1 MKVTE
6 LNEGKKIAYAVKKT
20 VLTLDG
26 GRIALDLQKY
36 QKDYPV
42 TLDFMTDGEGNLL
55 MNAFD
60 SLRAY
65 VAEVR
70 LPAYETETVEVEDEE
85 SDAADT
91 TPADE
96 QDAAA
101 QAGVTGE
108 TQDAETTAQGE
119 TQKKTVTRRLP
130 LDMSKVE
137 LDLFAIDGIYINQL
151 HARCRDSN
159 IPALAGVLAVVV
171 VALRLAAILVAPQRH
186 SSPLGVSRLMPSRA
200 LGGGLLAEL
209 VVVLAVCG
217 VLRGQAVSAAIVV
230 LRLVLAHVEA
240 RDLLAVHAE
249 RRVYARVA
257 GTKHVAQAE
266 RRDVHHNA
274 RLVLIVHQH
283 IIGGEHGLHGHA
295 HCIKVVSH
303 LSFLL
308 KTRRPAG

>member
-65 VAEVR
+65 VAEIR
-70 LPAYETETVEVEDEE
+70 LPAYETETVEVEEE
-85 SDAADT
+85 ETTAADT

-96 QDAAA
+96 QDAAED
-101 QAGVTGE
+101 AGVTGE
-108 TQDAETTAQGE
+108 TQDAEAAAQGE

-151 HARCRDSN
+151 D
-159 IPALAGVLAVVV
+159 
-171 VALRLAAILVAPQRH
+171 
-186 SSPLGVSRLMPSRA
+186 
-200 LGGGLLAEL
+200 
-209 VVVLAVCG
+209 
-217 VLRGQAVSAAIVV
+217 
-230 LRLVLAHVEA
+230 
-240 RDLLAVHAE
+240 
-249 RRVYARVA
+249 
-257 GTKHVAQAE
+257 
-266 RRDVHHNA
+266 
-274 RLVLIVHQH
+274 
-283 IIGGEHGLHGHA
+283 GE
-295 HCIKVVSH
+295 
-303 LSFLL
+303 F
-308 KTRRPAG
+308 

>member
-65 VAEVR
+65 VAEIR
-70 LPAYETETVEVEDEE
+70 LPAYETETVEVEDE
-85 SDAADT
+85 DTAAADT

-96 QDAAA
+96 QDAAEE
-101 QAGVTGE
+101 AGVTGE
-108 TQDAETTAQGE
+108 MQDAENTAQGE

-151 HARCRDSN
+151 D
-159 IPALAGVLAVVV
+159 
-171 VALRLAAILVAPQRH
+171 
-186 SSPLGVSRLMPSRA
+186 
-200 LGGGLLAEL
+200 
-209 VVVLAVCG
+209 
-217 VLRGQAVSAAIVV
+217 
-230 LRLVLAHVEA
+230 
-240 RDLLAVHAE
+240 
-249 RRVYARVA
+249 
-257 GTKHVAQAE
+257 
-266 RRDVHHNA
+266 
-274 RLVLIVHQH
+274 
-283 IIGGEHGLHGHA
+283 GE
-295 HCIKVVSH
+295 
-303 LSFLL
+303 F
-308 KTRRPAG
+308 

>member
-42 TLDFMTDGEGNLL
+42 TLDFVTDGEGNLL

-70 LPAYETETVEVEDEE
+70 LPAYETETVEVEDE
-85 SDAADT
+85 DTAAADT
-91 TPADE
+91 TQADE
-96 QDAAA
+96 QDAAEE
-101 QAGVTGE
+101 AGVTE
-108 TQDAETTAQGE
+108 EMQDAEAVAQGE

-151 HARCRDSN
+151 D
-159 IPALAGVLAVVV
+159 
-171 VALRLAAILVAPQRH
+171 
-186 SSPLGVSRLMPSRA
+186 
-200 LGGGLLAEL
+200 
-209 VVVLAVCG
+209 
-217 VLRGQAVSAAIVV
+217 
-230 LRLVLAHVEA
+230 
-240 RDLLAVHAE
+240 
-249 RRVYARVA
+249 
-257 GTKHVAQAE
+257 
-266 RRDVHHNA
+266 
-274 RLVLIVHQH
+274 
-283 IIGGEHGLHGHA
+283 GE
-295 HCIKVVSH
+295 
-303 LSFLL
+303 F
-308 KTRRPAG
+308 

>member
-42 TLDFMTDGEGNLL
+42 TLDFVTDGEGNLL

-65 VAEVR
+65 VAEIR

-85 SDAADT
+85 TAAADT

-101 QAGVTGE
+101 QAGVTE
-108 TQDAETTAQGE
+108 EAQDAETDAQGE
-119 TQKKTVTRRLP
+119 MQKKTVTRRLP

-137 LDLFAIDGIYINQL
+137 LDLFAISGIYINQL
-151 HARCRDSN
+151 D
-159 IPALAGVLAVVV
+159 
-171 VALRLAAILVAPQRH
+171 
-186 SSPLGVSRLMPSRA
+186 
-200 LGGGLLAEL
+200 
-209 VVVLAVCG
+209 
-217 VLRGQAVSAAIVV
+217 
-230 LRLVLAHVEA
+230 
-240 RDLLAVHAE
+240 
-249 RRVYARVA
+249 
-257 GTKHVAQAE
+257 
-266 RRDVHHNA
+266 
-274 RLVLIVHQH
+274 
-283 IIGGEHGLHGHA
+283 GE
-295 HCIKVVSH
+295 
-303 LSFLL
+303 F
-308 KTRRPAG
+308 

>member
-70 LPAYETETVEVEDEE
+70 MPAYETETVEVEDEE
-85 SDAADT
+85 TAAADT

-101 QAGVTGE
+101 QAGVTE
-108 TQDAETTAQGE
+108 EAQDAEAAARGE
-119 TQKKTVTRRLP
+119 MQKKTVTRRLP

-151 HARCRDSN
+151 D
-159 IPALAGVLAVVV
+159 
-171 VALRLAAILVAPQRH
+171 
-186 SSPLGVSRLMPSRA
+186 
-200 LGGGLLAEL
+200 
-209 VVVLAVCG
+209 
-217 VLRGQAVSAAIVV
+217 
-230 LRLVLAHVEA
+230 
-240 RDLLAVHAE
+240 
-249 RRVYARVA
+249 
-257 GTKHVAQAE
+257 
-266 RRDVHHNA
+266 
-274 RLVLIVHQH
+274 
-283 IIGGEHGLHGHA
+283 GE
-295 HCIKVVSH
+295 
-303 LSFLL
+303 F
-308 KTRRPAG
+308 

>member
-65 VAEVR
+65 VAEIR

-85 SDAADT
+85 TDAADT

-101 QAGVTGE
+101 QAGVTE
-108 TQDAETTAQGE
+108 EMQDAEAVAQGE

-151 HARCRDSN
+151 D
-159 IPALAGVLAVVV
+159 
-171 VALRLAAILVAPQRH
+171 
-186 SSPLGVSRLMPSRA
+186 
-200 LGGGLLAEL
+200 
-209 VVVLAVCG
+209 
-217 VLRGQAVSAAIVV
+217 
-230 LRLVLAHVEA
+230 
-240 RDLLAVHAE
+240 
-249 RRVYARVA
+249 
-257 GTKHVAQAE
+257 
-266 RRDVHHNA
+266 
-274 RLVLIVHQH
+274 
-283 IIGGEHGLHGHA
+283 GE
-295 HCIKVVSH
+295 
-303 LSFLL
+303 F
-308 KTRRPAG
+308 

>member
-85 SDAADT
+85 TAAADT

-96 QDAAA
+96 QDTAEE
-101 QAGVTGE
+101 AGVTGE
-108 TQDAETTAQGE
+108 TQDAEAAAQGE

-137 LDLFAIDGIYINQL
+137 LDMFAIDGIYINQL
-151 HARCRDSN
+151 D
-159 IPALAGVLAVVV
+159 
-171 VALRLAAILVAPQRH
+171 
-186 SSPLGVSRLMPSRA
+186 
-200 LGGGLLAEL
+200 
-209 VVVLAVCG
+209 
-217 VLRGQAVSAAIVV
+217 
-230 LRLVLAHVEA
+230 
-240 RDLLAVHAE
+240 
-249 RRVYARVA
+249 
-257 GTKHVAQAE
+257 
-266 RRDVHHNA
+266 
-274 RLVLIVHQH
+274 
-283 IIGGEHGLHGHA
+283 GE
-295 HCIKVVSH
+295 
-303 LSFLL
+303 F
-308 KTRRPAG
+308 

>member
-42 TLDFMTDGEGNLL
+42 TLDFVTDGEGNLL

-65 VAEVR
+65 VAEIR

-91 TPADE
+91 TQADE
-96 QDAAA
+96 QDAAEE
-101 QAGVTGE
+101 AGVTGE
-108 TQDAETTAQGE
+108 AQQEQAAEPATMDAKQP
-119 TQKKTVTRRLP
+119 KTVTRRLP

-151 HARCRDSN
+151 D
-159 IPALAGVLAVVV
+159 
-171 VALRLAAILVAPQRH
+171 
-186 SSPLGVSRLMPSRA
+186 
-200 LGGGLLAEL
+200 
-209 VVVLAVCG
+209 
-217 VLRGQAVSAAIVV
+217 
-230 LRLVLAHVEA
+230 
-240 RDLLAVHAE
+240 
-249 RRVYARVA
+249 
-257 GTKHVAQAE
+257 
-266 RRDVHHNA
+266 
-274 RLVLIVHQH
+274 
-283 IIGGEHGLHGHA
+283 GE
-295 HCIKVVSH
+295 
-303 LSFLL
+303 F
-308 KTRRPAG
+308 

>member
-65 VAEVR
+65 VAEIR

-85 SDAADT
+85 IAAADT
-91 TPADE
+91 NPADE
-96 QDAAA
+96 QDAAEE
-101 QAGVTGE
+101 AGVTGE

-151 HARCRDSN
+151 D
-159 IPALAGVLAVVV
+159 
-171 VALRLAAILVAPQRH
+171 
-186 SSPLGVSRLMPSRA
+186 
-200 LGGGLLAEL
+200 
-209 VVVLAVCG
+209 
-217 VLRGQAVSAAIVV
+217 
-230 LRLVLAHVEA
+230 
-240 RDLLAVHAE
+240 
-249 RRVYARVA
+249 
-257 GTKHVAQAE
+257 
-266 RRDVHHNA
+266 
-274 RLVLIVHQH
+274 
-283 IIGGEHGLHGHA
+283 GE
-295 HCIKVVSH
+295 
-303 LSFLL
+303 F
-308 KTRRPAG
+308 

>member
-65 VAEVR
+65 VAEIR
-70 LPAYETETVEVEDEE
+70 LPAYETETVEVEDE
-85 SDAADT
+85 DAKDSTEEAAEDT

-96 QDAAA
+96 QAAA
-101 QAGVTGE
+101 EEADVTEDEQQG
-108 TQDAETTAQGE
+108 QDAEPATMAAKQTR
-119 TQKKTVTRRLP
+119 TVTRRLP

-151 HARCRDSN
+151 D
-159 IPALAGVLAVVV
+159 
-171 VALRLAAILVAPQRH
+171 
-186 SSPLGVSRLMPSRA
+186 
-200 LGGGLLAEL
+200 
-209 VVVLAVCG
+209 
-217 VLRGQAVSAAIVV
+217 
-230 LRLVLAHVEA
+230 
-240 RDLLAVHAE
+240 
-249 RRVYARVA
+249 
-257 GTKHVAQAE
+257 
-266 RRDVHHNA
+266 
-274 RLVLIVHQH
+274 
-283 IIGGEHGLHGHA
+283 GE
-295 HCIKVVSH
+295 
-303 LSFLL
+303 F
-308 KTRRPAG
+308 

>member
-65 VAEVR
+65 VAEIR

-85 SDAADT
+85 TTAADT

-96 QDAAA
+96 QDAAEE
-101 QAGVTGE
+101 AGVTGE
-108 TQDAETTAQGE
+108 TQDAEAATQGE

-137 LDLFAIDGIYINQL
+137 LDLFAIGGIYINQL
-151 HARCRDSN
+151 D
-159 IPALAGVLAVVV
+159 
-171 VALRLAAILVAPQRH
+171 
-186 SSPLGVSRLMPSRA
+186 
-200 LGGGLLAEL
+200 
-209 VVVLAVCG
+209 
-217 VLRGQAVSAAIVV
+217 
-230 LRLVLAHVEA
+230 
-240 RDLLAVHAE
+240 
-249 RRVYARVA
+249 
-257 GTKHVAQAE
+257 
-266 RRDVHHNA
+266 
-274 RLVLIVHQH
+274 
-283 IIGGEHGLHGHA
+283 GE
-295 HCIKVVSH
+295 
-303 LSFLL
+303 F
-308 KTRRPAG
+308 

>member
-65 VAEVR
+65 VAEIR

-151 HARCRDSN
+151 D
-159 IPALAGVLAVVV
+159 
-171 VALRLAAILVAPQRH
+171 
-186 SSPLGVSRLMPSRA
+186 
-200 LGGGLLAEL
+200 
-209 VVVLAVCG
+209 
-217 VLRGQAVSAAIVV
+217 
-230 LRLVLAHVEA
+230 
-240 RDLLAVHAE
+240 
-249 RRVYARVA
+249 
-257 GTKHVAQAE
+257 
-266 RRDVHHNA
+266 
-274 RLVLIVHQH
+274 
-283 IIGGEHGLHGHA
+283 GE
-295 HCIKVVSH
+295 
-303 LSFLL
+303 F
-308 KTRRPAG
+308 

>member
-65 VAEVR
+65 VAEIR

-85 SDAADT
+85 TAAADT

-96 QDAAA
+96 QDAAEE
-101 QAGVTGE
+101 AGVTGE
-108 TQDAETTAQGE
+108 TQDAEAAAQGE

-151 HARCRDSN
+151 D
-159 IPALAGVLAVVV
+159 
-171 VALRLAAILVAPQRH
+171 
-186 SSPLGVSRLMPSRA
+186 
-200 LGGGLLAEL
+200 
-209 VVVLAVCG
+209 
-217 VLRGQAVSAAIVV
+217 
-230 LRLVLAHVEA
+230 
-240 RDLLAVHAE
+240 
-249 RRVYARVA
+249 
-257 GTKHVAQAE
+257 
-266 RRDVHHNA
+266 
-274 RLVLIVHQH
+274 
-283 IIGGEHGLHGHA
+283 GE
-295 HCIKVVSH
+295 
-303 LSFLL
+303 F
-308 KTRRPAG
+308 

>member
-65 VAEVR
+65 VAESR

-85 SDAADT
+85 TAAADT

-96 QDAAA
+96 QDAAEE
-101 QAGVTGE
+101 AGVTGE
-108 TQDAETTAQGE
+108 AQGAEAAAQGE

-151 HARCRDSN
+151 D
-159 IPALAGVLAVVV
+159 
-171 VALRLAAILVAPQRH
+171 
-186 SSPLGVSRLMPSRA
+186 
-200 LGGGLLAEL
+200 
-209 VVVLAVCG
+209 
-217 VLRGQAVSAAIVV
+217 
-230 LRLVLAHVEA
+230 
-240 RDLLAVHAE
+240 
-249 RRVYARVA
+249 
-257 GTKHVAQAE
+257 
-266 RRDVHHNA
+266 
-274 RLVLIVHQH
+274 
-283 IIGGEHGLHGHA
+283 GE
-295 HCIKVVSH
+295 
-303 LSFLL
+303 F
-308 KTRRPAG
+308 

>member
-42 TLDFMTDGEGNLL
+42 TLDFVTDGEGNLL

-65 VAEVR
+65 VAEIR

-85 SDAADT
+85 TAAADT

-108 TQDAETTAQGE
+108 AQDAETVAQGE

-151 HARCRDSN
+151 D
-159 IPALAGVLAVVV
+159 
-171 VALRLAAILVAPQRH
+171 
-186 SSPLGVSRLMPSRA
+186 
-200 LGGGLLAEL
+200 
-209 VVVLAVCG
+209 
-217 VLRGQAVSAAIVV
+217 
-230 LRLVLAHVEA
+230 
-240 RDLLAVHAE
+240 
-249 RRVYARVA
+249 
-257 GTKHVAQAE
+257 
-266 RRDVHHNA
+266 
-274 RLVLIVHQH
+274 
-283 IIGGEHGLHGHA
+283 GE
-295 HCIKVVSH
+295 
-303 LSFLL
+303 F
-308 KTRRPAG
+308 

>member
-42 TLDFMTDGEGNLL
+42 TLDFMTDGEGNML

-65 VAEVR
+65 VAEIR

-85 SDAADT
+85 TAAADT

-96 QDAAA
+96 QDAAEE
-101 QAGVTGE
+101 AGVTEGE
-108 TQDAETTAQGE
+108 QQEQAAEPATMAEKQT
-119 TQKKTVTRRLP
+119 KTVTRRLP

-151 HARCRDSN
+151 D
-159 IPALAGVLAVVV
+159 
-171 VALRLAAILVAPQRH
+171 
-186 SSPLGVSRLMPSRA
+186 
-200 LGGGLLAEL
+200 
-209 VVVLAVCG
+209 
-217 VLRGQAVSAAIVV
+217 
-230 LRLVLAHVEA
+230 
-240 RDLLAVHAE
+240 
-249 RRVYARVA
+249 
-257 GTKHVAQAE
+257 
-266 RRDVHHNA
+266 
-274 RLVLIVHQH
+274 
-283 IIGGEHGLHGHA
+283 GE
-295 HCIKVVSH
+295 
-303 LSFLL
+303 F
-308 KTRRPAG
+308 

>member
-42 TLDFMTDGEGNLL
+42 TLDFMTDGEGNML

-65 VAEVR
+65 VAEIR

-85 SDAADT
+85 TDAADT
-91 TPADE
+91 TTADE

-101 QAGVTGE
+101 QAGVTEE
-108 TQDAETTAQGE
+108 TQDAETAAQGE
-119 TQKKTVTRRLP
+119 MQKKTVTRRLP

-151 HARCRDSN
+151 D
-159 IPALAGVLAVVV
+159 
-171 VALRLAAILVAPQRH
+171 
-186 SSPLGVSRLMPSRA
+186 
-200 LGGGLLAEL
+200 
-209 VVVLAVCG
+209 
-217 VLRGQAVSAAIVV
+217 
-230 LRLVLAHVEA
+230 
-240 RDLLAVHAE
+240 
-249 RRVYARVA
+249 
-257 GTKHVAQAE
+257 
-266 RRDVHHNA
+266 
-274 RLVLIVHQH
+274 
-283 IIGGEHGLHGHA
+283 GE
-295 HCIKVVSH
+295 
-303 LSFLL
+303 F
-308 KTRRPAG
+308 

>member
-42 TLDFMTDGEGNLL
+42 TLDFMTDGEGNML

-85 SDAADT
+85 TTAADT

-101 QAGVTGE
+101 QAGVTE
-108 TQDAETTAQGE
+108 EAQDAETVAQGE

-151 HARCRDSN
+151 D
-159 IPALAGVLAVVV
+159 
-171 VALRLAAILVAPQRH
+171 
-186 SSPLGVSRLMPSRA
+186 
-200 LGGGLLAEL
+200 
-209 VVVLAVCG
+209 
-217 VLRGQAVSAAIVV
+217 
-230 LRLVLAHVEA
+230 
-240 RDLLAVHAE
+240 
-249 RRVYARVA
+249 
-257 GTKHVAQAE
+257 
-266 RRDVHHNA
+266 
-274 RLVLIVHQH
+274 
-283 IIGGEHGLHGHA
+283 GE
-295 HCIKVVSH
+295 
-303 LSFLL
+303 F
-308 KTRRPAG
+308 

>member
-42 TLDFMTDGEGNLL
+42 TLDFVTDGEGNLL

-85 SDAADT
+85 TDAADT

-96 QDAAA
+96 QDAAEE
-101 QAGVTGE
+101 AGVTGE
-108 TQDAETTAQGE
+108 AQDAEAAAHGE
-119 TQKKTVTRRLP
+119 MQKKTVTRRLP

-151 HARCRDSN
+151 D
-159 IPALAGVLAVVV
+159 
-171 VALRLAAILVAPQRH
+171 
-186 SSPLGVSRLMPSRA
+186 
-200 LGGGLLAEL
+200 
-209 VVVLAVCG
+209 
-217 VLRGQAVSAAIVV
+217 
-230 LRLVLAHVEA
+230 
-240 RDLLAVHAE
+240 
-249 RRVYARVA
+249 
-257 GTKHVAQAE
+257 
-266 RRDVHHNA
+266 
-274 RLVLIVHQH
+274 
-283 IIGGEHGLHGHA
+283 GE
-295 HCIKVVSH
+295 
-303 LSFLL
+303 F
-308 KTRRPAG
+308 

>member
-42 TLDFMTDGEGNLL
+42 TLDFVTDGEGNLL

-65 VAEVR
+65 VAEIR

-85 SDAADT
+85 TTAADT

-96 QDAAA
+96 QDAAEE
-101 QAGVTGE
+101 AGVTGE
-108 TQDAETTAQGE
+108 TQDAEAATQGE

-137 LDLFAIDGIYINQL
+137 LDLFAIGGIYINQL
-151 HARCRDSN
+151 D
-159 IPALAGVLAVVV
+159 
-171 VALRLAAILVAPQRH
+171 
-186 SSPLGVSRLMPSRA
+186 
-200 LGGGLLAEL
+200 
-209 VVVLAVCG
+209 
-217 VLRGQAVSAAIVV
+217 
-230 LRLVLAHVEA
+230 
-240 RDLLAVHAE
+240 
-249 RRVYARVA
+249 
-257 GTKHVAQAE
+257 
-266 RRDVHHNA
+266 
-274 RLVLIVHQH
+274 
-283 IIGGEHGLHGHA
+283 GE
-295 HCIKVVSH
+295 
-303 LSFLL
+303 F
-308 KTRRPAG
+308 

>member
-42 TLDFMTDGEGNLL
+42 TLDFMTDGEGNLM

-85 SDAADT
+85 TAAADT

-96 QDAAA
+96 QDAAEE
-101 QAGVTGE
+101 AGVTRE
-108 TQDAETTAQGE
+108 AQDAEAAAQGE

-137 LDLFAIDGIYINQL
+137 LDLFAISGIYINQL
-151 HARCRDSN
+151 D
-159 IPALAGVLAVVV
+159 
-171 VALRLAAILVAPQRH
+171 
-186 SSPLGVSRLMPSRA
+186 
-200 LGGGLLAEL
+200 
-209 VVVLAVCG
+209 
-217 VLRGQAVSAAIVV
+217 
-230 LRLVLAHVEA
+230 
-240 RDLLAVHAE
+240 
-249 RRVYARVA
+249 
-257 GTKHVAQAE
+257 
-266 RRDVHHNA
+266 
-274 RLVLIVHQH
+274 
-283 IIGGEHGLHGHA
+283 GE
-295 HCIKVVSH
+295 
-303 LSFLL
+303 F
-308 KTRRPAG
+308 

>member
-65 VAEVR
+65 VAEIR

-85 SDAADT
+85 TTAADT

-96 QDAAA
+96 QDAAEE
-101 QAGVTGE
+101 AGVTGE
-108 TQDAETTAQGE
+108 TQDAETAAQGE

-151 HARCRDSN
+151 D
-159 IPALAGVLAVVV
+159 
-171 VALRLAAILVAPQRH
+171 
-186 SSPLGVSRLMPSRA
+186 
-200 LGGGLLAEL
+200 
-209 VVVLAVCG
+209 
-217 VLRGQAVSAAIVV
+217 
-230 LRLVLAHVEA
+230 
-240 RDLLAVHAE
+240 
-249 RRVYARVA
+249 
-257 GTKHVAQAE
+257 
-266 RRDVHHNA
+266 
-274 RLVLIVHQH
+274 
-283 IIGGEHGLHGHA
+283 GE
-295 HCIKVVSH
+295 
-303 LSFLL
+303 F
-308 KTRRPAG
+308 

>member
-85 SDAADT
+85 TTAADT

-101 QAGVTGE
+101 QAGVTE
-108 TQDAETTAQGE
+108 EAQDTEAGAQGE

-151 HARCRDSN
+151 D
-159 IPALAGVLAVVV
+159 
-171 VALRLAAILVAPQRH
+171 
-186 SSPLGVSRLMPSRA
+186 
-200 LGGGLLAEL
+200 
-209 VVVLAVCG
+209 
-217 VLRGQAVSAAIVV
+217 
-230 LRLVLAHVEA
+230 
-240 RDLLAVHAE
+240 
-249 RRVYARVA
+249 
-257 GTKHVAQAE
+257 
-266 RRDVHHNA
+266 
-274 RLVLIVHQH
+274 
-283 IIGGEHGLHGHA
+283 GE
-295 HCIKVVSH
+295 
-303 LSFLL
+303 F
-308 KTRRPAG
+308 

>member
-36 QKDYPV
+36 QKDYAV

-70 LPAYETETVEVEDEE
+70 LPAYETETVEVEDE
-85 SDAADT
+85 DTTAADA

-96 QDAAA
+96 QDAAEE
-101 QAGVTGE
+101 AGVTGE

-119 TQKKTVTRRLP
+119 TQKKTVNRRLP

-151 HARCRDSN
+151 D
-159 IPALAGVLAVVV
+159 
-171 VALRLAAILVAPQRH
+171 
-186 SSPLGVSRLMPSRA
+186 
-200 LGGGLLAEL
+200 
-209 VVVLAVCG
+209 
-217 VLRGQAVSAAIVV
+217 
-230 LRLVLAHVEA
+230 
-240 RDLLAVHAE
+240 
-249 RRVYARVA
+249 
-257 GTKHVAQAE
+257 
-266 RRDVHHNA
+266 
-274 RLVLIVHQH
+274 
-283 IIGGEHGLHGHA
+283 GE
-295 HCIKVVSH
+295 
-303 LSFLL
+303 F
-308 KTRRPAG
+308 

>member
-42 TLDFMTDGEGNLL
+42 TLDFVTDGEGNML

-85 SDAADT
+85 TAAADT

-101 QAGVTGE
+101 QAGVTE
-108 TQDAETTAQGE
+108 EAQDTEDGAQGE

-151 HARCRDSN
+151 D
-159 IPALAGVLAVVV
+159 
-171 VALRLAAILVAPQRH
+171 
-186 SSPLGVSRLMPSRA
+186 
-200 LGGGLLAEL
+200 
-209 VVVLAVCG
+209 
-217 VLRGQAVSAAIVV
+217 
-230 LRLVLAHVEA
+230 
-240 RDLLAVHAE
+240 
-249 RRVYARVA
+249 
-257 GTKHVAQAE
+257 
-266 RRDVHHNA
+266 
-274 RLVLIVHQH
+274 
-283 IIGGEHGLHGHA
+283 GE
-295 HCIKVVSH
+295 
-303 LSFLL
+303 F
-308 KTRRPAG
+308 

>member
-20 VLTLDG
+20 MLTLDG

-85 SDAADT
+85 TAAADT

-96 QDAAA
+96 QDAAEE
-101 QAGVTGE
+101 AGVTGE
-108 TQDAETTAQGE
+108 TQDAEAAAQGE

-151 HARCRDSN
+151 D
-159 IPALAGVLAVVV
+159 
-171 VALRLAAILVAPQRH
+171 
-186 SSPLGVSRLMPSRA
+186 
-200 LGGGLLAEL
+200 
-209 VVVLAVCG
+209 
-217 VLRGQAVSAAIVV
+217 
-230 LRLVLAHVEA
+230 
-240 RDLLAVHAE
+240 
-249 RRVYARVA
+249 
-257 GTKHVAQAE
+257 
-266 RRDVHHNA
+266 
-274 RLVLIVHQH
+274 
-283 IIGGEHGLHGHA
+283 GE
-295 HCIKVVSH
+295 
-303 LSFLL
+303 F
-308 KTRRPAG
+308 

>member
-1 MKVTE
+1 MKVVE

-36 QKDYPV
+36 QKNYPV

-65 VAEVR
+65 VAEIR

-85 SDAADT
+85 TAAADT

-101 QAGVTGE
+101 QAGVTEE
-108 TQDAETTAQGE
+108 TQDAETAAQGE
-119 TQKKTVTRRLP
+119 MQKKTVTRRLP

-151 HARCRDSN
+151 D
-159 IPALAGVLAVVV
+159 
-171 VALRLAAILVAPQRH
+171 
-186 SSPLGVSRLMPSRA
+186 
-200 LGGGLLAEL
+200 
-209 VVVLAVCG
+209 
-217 VLRGQAVSAAIVV
+217 
-230 LRLVLAHVEA
+230 
-240 RDLLAVHAE
+240 
-249 RRVYARVA
+249 
-257 GTKHVAQAE
+257 
-266 RRDVHHNA
+266 
-274 RLVLIVHQH
+274 
-283 IIGGEHGLHGHA
+283 GE
-295 HCIKVVSH
+295 
-303 LSFLL
+303 F
-308 KTRRPAG
+308 

>member
-26 GRIALDLQKY
+26 GRITLDLQKY

-65 VAEVR
+65 VAEIR

-85 SDAADT
+85 TAAADT

-101 QAGVTGE
+101 QAGVTE
-108 TQDAETTAQGE
+108 EAQDAEAAAQGE

-137 LDLFAIDGIYINQL
+137 LDLFAISGIYINQL
-151 HARCRDSN
+151 D
-159 IPALAGVLAVVV
+159 
-171 VALRLAAILVAPQRH
+171 
-186 SSPLGVSRLMPSRA
+186 
-200 LGGGLLAEL
+200 
-209 VVVLAVCG
+209 
-217 VLRGQAVSAAIVV
+217 
-230 LRLVLAHVEA
+230 
-240 RDLLAVHAE
+240 
-249 RRVYARVA
+249 
-257 GTKHVAQAE
+257 
-266 RRDVHHNA
+266 
-274 RLVLIVHQH
+274 
-283 IIGGEHGLHGHA
+283 GE
-295 HCIKVVSH
+295 
-303 LSFLL
+303 F
-308 KTRRPAG
+308 

>member
-70 LPAYETETVEVEDEE
+70 LPAYETVTVEVEDEE
-85 SDAADT
+85 TAAADT

-108 TQDAETTAQGE
+108 AQDAEAAAQGE

-151 HARCRDSN
+151 D
-159 IPALAGVLAVVV
+159 
-171 VALRLAAILVAPQRH
+171 
-186 SSPLGVSRLMPSRA
+186 
-200 LGGGLLAEL
+200 
-209 VVVLAVCG
+209 
-217 VLRGQAVSAAIVV
+217 
-230 LRLVLAHVEA
+230 
-240 RDLLAVHAE
+240 
-249 RRVYARVA
+249 
-257 GTKHVAQAE
+257 
-266 RRDVHHNA
+266 
-274 RLVLIVHQH
+274 
-283 IIGGEHGLHGHA
+283 GE
-295 HCIKVVSH
+295 
-303 LSFLL
+303 F
-308 KTRRPAG
+308 

>member
-42 TLDFMTDGEGNLL
+42 TLDFMTDGEGNML

-65 VAEVR
+65 VAEIR

-108 TQDAETTAQGE
+108 AQDAETVAQGE

-151 HARCRDSN
+151 D
-159 IPALAGVLAVVV
+159 
-171 VALRLAAILVAPQRH
+171 
-186 SSPLGVSRLMPSRA
+186 
-200 LGGGLLAEL
+200 
-209 VVVLAVCG
+209 
-217 VLRGQAVSAAIVV
+217 
-230 LRLVLAHVEA
+230 
-240 RDLLAVHAE
+240 
-249 RRVYARVA
+249 
-257 GTKHVAQAE
+257 
-266 RRDVHHNA
+266 
-274 RLVLIVHQH
+274 
-283 IIGGEHGLHGHA
+283 GE
-295 HCIKVVSH
+295 
-303 LSFLL
+303 F
-308 KTRRPAG
+308 

>member
-42 TLDFMTDGEGNLL
+42 TLDFVTDGEGNLL

-85 SDAADT
+85 TAVADT

-101 QAGVTGE
+101 QAGVTEE
-108 TQDAETTAQGE
+108 TKDAGAAAQGE
-119 TQKKTVTRRLP
+119 TQKKAVTRRLP

-151 HARCRDSN
+151 D
-159 IPALAGVLAVVV
+159 
-171 VALRLAAILVAPQRH
+171 
-186 SSPLGVSRLMPSRA
+186 
-200 LGGGLLAEL
+200 
-209 VVVLAVCG
+209 
-217 VLRGQAVSAAIVV
+217 
-230 LRLVLAHVEA
+230 
-240 RDLLAVHAE
+240 
-249 RRVYARVA
+249 
-257 GTKHVAQAE
+257 
-266 RRDVHHNA
+266 
-274 RLVLIVHQH
+274 
-283 IIGGEHGLHGHA
+283 GE
-295 HCIKVVSH
+295 
-303 LSFLL
+303 F
-308 KTRRPAG
+308 

>member
-42 TLDFMTDGEGNLL
+42 TLDFVTDGEGNLL

-85 SDAADT
+85 TTAADT

-96 QDAAA
+96 QDAAEE
-101 QAGVTGE
+101 AGVTGE

-151 HARCRDSN
+151 D
-159 IPALAGVLAVVV
+159 
-171 VALRLAAILVAPQRH
+171 
-186 SSPLGVSRLMPSRA
+186 
-200 LGGGLLAEL
+200 
-209 VVVLAVCG
+209 
-217 VLRGQAVSAAIVV
+217 
-230 LRLVLAHVEA
+230 
-240 RDLLAVHAE
+240 
-249 RRVYARVA
+249 
-257 GTKHVAQAE
+257 
-266 RRDVHHNA
+266 
-274 RLVLIVHQH
+274 
-283 IIGGEHGLHGHA
+283 GE
-295 HCIKVVSH
+295 
-303 LSFLL
+303 F
-308 KTRRPAG
+308 

>member
-42 TLDFMTDGEGNLL
+42 TLDFVTDGEGNLL

-65 VAEVR
+65 VAVVR

-101 QAGVTGE
+101 QAGVTE
-108 TQDAETTAQGE
+108 EAQDAEADTQGE

-151 HARCRDSN
+151 D
-159 IPALAGVLAVVV
+159 
-171 VALRLAAILVAPQRH
+171 
-186 SSPLGVSRLMPSRA
+186 
-200 LGGGLLAEL
+200 
-209 VVVLAVCG
+209 
-217 VLRGQAVSAAIVV
+217 
-230 LRLVLAHVEA
+230 
-240 RDLLAVHAE
+240 
-249 RRVYARVA
+249 
-257 GTKHVAQAE
+257 
-266 RRDVHHNA
+266 
-274 RLVLIVHQH
+274 
-283 IIGGEHGLHGHA
+283 GE
-295 HCIKVVSH
+295 
-303 LSFLL
+303 F
-308 KTRRPAG
+308 

>member
-65 VAEVR
+65 VAEIR

-85 SDAADT
+85 TAAADT

-101 QAGVTGE
+101 QAGVTE
-108 TQDAETTAQGE
+108 EAQDAETTAQGE

-151 HARCRDSN
+151 D
-159 IPALAGVLAVVV
+159 
-171 VALRLAAILVAPQRH
+171 
-186 SSPLGVSRLMPSRA
+186 
-200 LGGGLLAEL
+200 
-209 VVVLAVCG
+209 
-217 VLRGQAVSAAIVV
+217 
-230 LRLVLAHVEA
+230 
-240 RDLLAVHAE
+240 
-249 RRVYARVA
+249 
-257 GTKHVAQAE
+257 
-266 RRDVHHNA
+266 
-274 RLVLIVHQH
+274 
-283 IIGGEHGLHGHA
+283 GE
-295 HCIKVVSH
+295 
-303 LSFLL
+303 F
-308 KTRRPAG
+308 